1 MSAAIKAISSI
12 ISPKTFVFII
22 AKKLSMFVRKH
33 TEPQCFSEIAC
44 RSIR

>member
-12 ISPKTFVFII
+12 SFSKTFVFII
-22 AKKLSMFVRKH
+22 ALRLSMFVRKH